1 MPAISLLLLEGIQGT
16 ERSNEDLNAIA
27 KRSFNQNEMVKTIF
41 TALTGISSTSL
52 LLRRIVIF

>member
-1 MPAISLLLLEGIQGT
+1 MSAISLLLLEGIQGT

>member
-1 MPAISLLLLEGIQGT
+1 MPAISLLLLVGIQGT